1 MTLAC
6 KAIDKPGRSAKT
18 DIDMVLIY
26 IYYILIV
33 KVGQAGKGITMQDI
47 PGEWFVKL
55 SQDLYSYGINIYI
68 SHIYCRRRTGWER
81 LGNAR
86 RTW

>member
-33 KVGQAGKGITMQDI
+33 KVGQAGKGITM
-47 PGEWFVKL
+47 
-55 SQDLYSYGINIYI
+55 
-68 SHIYCRRRTGWER
+68 
-81 LGNAR
+81 
-86 RTW
+86 